1 MDTQLL
7 SRRLNPI
14 FCYACCVKSLG
25 LEVTLPG
32 ILWDFGGVRKKP
44 TTRGPK
50 KSWDSHFQLQP
61 TTHPKKN
68 KISSPTS
75 SSGRSNAL
83 KAAPSNR
90 SRTYNSEIA
99 SDETYLF
106 TSWLLNLKWIH
117 HAIFCHPKQTMI
129 SVQCPIPFGGAHHF
143 FPCEGSNQ
151 RSTCGENHPNLWSAA
166 SGESV
171 SIFIGFKTDSNAAS
185 GVSLCFSVALQH
197 LDGIFSY
204 VPLVSHQQFHQPKK
218 SGHVSNIQSSSFAS
232 SWMSW
237 PWPRLQL
244 LEFQSLVLRQKFLV
258 PVLTW
263 HGLSRVLHD
272 PPDVW

>member
-1 MDTQLL
+1 MPFFVTQNKQWYL
-7 SRRLNPI
+7 SSVQYR
-14 FCYACCVKSLG
+14 
-25 LEVTLPG
+25 LEVRT
-32 ILWDFGGVRKKP
+32 IFFHAKARI
-44 TTRGPK
+44 
-50 KSWDSHFQLQP
+50 
-61 TTHPKKN
+61 N
-68 KISSPTS
+68 E
-75 SSGRSNAL
+75 AL
-83 KAAPSNR
+83 AVK
-90 SRTYNSEIA
+90 T
-99 SDETYLF
+99 
-106 TSWLLNLKWIH
+106 
-117 HAIFCHPKQTMI
+117 
-129 SVQCPIPFGGAHHF
+129 
-143 FPCEGSNQ
+143 
-151 RSTCGENHPNLWSAA
+151 
-166 SGESV
+166 

-185 GVSLCFSVALQH
+185 EGSLCFSVALQH